1 MVAVAYNIILDA
13 NTIREDLSDLIDIM
27 TPADLPYHALFEEE
41 TTHDIYK
48 DWSQDE
54 FAIPVTPASD
64 VEGSAP
70 SFAKL
75 AEPLR
80 ATAGV
85 CIVKKEVEV
94 SDTHRV
100 ALQAGIED
108 AYNYL
113 MWKQAVAAMK
123 QMEINLRFQD
133 GGTVKFA
140 TDDGSTARPCSGL
153 WWWLTEAFNG
163 QIVVGMDFGASDPF
177 EPYKPGGLLT
187 PTTPADLTRLQL
199 HDSIIEPAWNQGMN
213 INGAVLLCPSK
224 VKRIISEFALI
235 YDSANAVQRRN
246 IGAAEKKLIE
256 TIDFFETDFGTIAMN
271 LDRYFSTTTS
281 ETWAGEAGVRRDAT
295 LMLVEPDKIKRITL
309 RGLSH
314 VPIAKTTDGTRGM
327 VVIESGIKISN
338 TLAAVIGINVA
349 AD

>member
-1 MVAVAYNIILDA
+1 MAAVAYNIVLNA
-13 NTIREDLSDLIDIM
+13 ETIREDLGDLIDIM
-27 TPADLPYHALFEEE
+27 TPADLPYHALYEEE
-41 TTHDIYK
+41 TITDVYK
-48 DWSQDE
+48 EWSQDE
-54 FAIPVTPASD
+54 FANPTTPASD

-70 SFAKL
+70 SFSSKVP
-75 AEPLR
+75 EPVR

-100 ALQAGIED
+100 TLQAGMED

-123 QMEINLRFQD
+123 QMEINLHYQA
-133 GGTVKFA
+133 GGTAKHA
-140 TDDGSTARPCSGL
+140 TEDTARPCSGL

-163 QIVVGMDFGASDPF
+163 QTVVGMDFGSAAKF
-177 EPYKPGGLLT
+177 EPYKPKGFLT
-187 PTTPADLTRLQL
+187 ATTPADILRKEL
-199 HDSIIEPAWNQGMN
+199 HDNIIEPGWNSGMN
-213 INGAVLLCPSK
+213 INGAVLLCGSK
-224 VKRIISEFALI
+224 IKRIISEFALV
-235 YDSANAVQRRN
+235 YADGNAVQRRN
-246 IGAAEKKLIE
+246 IGADQKKLIE

-271 LDRYFSTTTS
+271 LDRYMSTTVS
-281 ETWAGEAGVRRDAT
+281 ETWAGEAGVRRDS
-295 LMLVEPDKIKRITL
+295 LLILLEPDKVKRLVL

-327 VVIESGIKISN
+327 VVVEEGIKISN
-338 TLAAVIGINVA
+338 TLAGVIGINMA